1 MPTRHATLI
10 RTGHQVEACRPGL
23 EALYPLACK
32 LCPGDF
38 PAEETKELDVLR
50 EHVSLAFV
58 GRLRRETAEK
68 SGIPIEWLSVD
79 RFTLHGCGPV
89 SLHDDRHNY
98 PGVYFVII
106 VVHSGR
112 LGVVD
117 VTSRARRHE
126 PGEILLLDP
135 HKRHALVPEGLTAR
149 DHAYERTHS
158 PVLHDDDRFMFVG
171 FDVRRSRLR
180 DWFRSDRGV
189 AAAPV
194 VEMA

>member
-23 EALYPLACK
+23 EALYPLACE
-32 LCPGDF
+32 LCPGGF
-38 PAEETKELDVLR
+38 PAEETKELDALR

-58 GRLRRETAEK
+58 GALRHEIAAKTGLPAAWM
-68 SGIPIEWLSVD
+68 SFD

-98 PGVYFVII
+98 PGVYFVIV

-117 VTSRARRHE
+117 AASRACRHAS
-126 PGEILLLDP
+126 GEILLLDP
-135 HKRHALVPEGLTAR
+135 HKKHALVPAGLVAR
-149 DHAYERTHS
+149 EHPYERTHS
-158 PVLHDDDRFMFVG
+158 PVLRDEDRFMFVG
-171 FDVRRSRLR
+171 FDVRRALLR
-180 DWFRSDRGV
+180 DWFRPHAGRAG
-189 AAAPV
+189 AAVPTA
-194 VEMA
+194 